1 MTTRIF
7 WDPRDRQLLT
17 IETLRLVDE
26 QGLGLLKALKIAQP
40 RVLPPA
46 KVRNVTQLSAV
57 KWLPEAVDTLR
68 QQRAREQTLQAEQD
82 ALERQRQEA
91 LAAEEATRQA
101 REAIPTGE
109 LVSML
114 QNRVESW
121 ASGMFKQVL
130 LNVMRDPEVLDAAAV
145 MLRGGMEAHAL
156 PGDSS
161 WGEPVAAEALSPVR
175 QTVQRLAKVLILGLL
190 PGQENDIKREFKS
203 FFNIRFMEA
212 DCSHRELRQNAQSAH
227 FIFAM
232 TGFINH
238 PDEKQI
244 TSTAKDRY
252 MRVDGG
258 LTRLREALREAHA
271 TNRLPLRGFRQHGT
285 TH

>member
-26 QGLGLLKALKIAQP
+26 QGISLLRALKIAQT

-46 KVRNVTQLSAV
+46 KVRTVTQLSAV

-68 QQRAREQTLQAEQD
+68 QQRAREQNQQAEQD

-114 QNRVESW
+114 QSRMESW
-121 ASGMFKQVL
+121 AAGMFKQVL
-130 LNVMRDPEVLDAAAV
+130 LNVMRDPEVLDAAGMMFRGSAEVQAV
-145 MLRGGMEAHAL
+145 S
-156 PGDSS
+156 GDSWS
-161 WGEPVAAEALSPVR
+161 EPVAAEGLSPVR

-190 PGQENDIKREFKS
+190 PGQENDIKREFRG
-203 FFNIRFMEA
+203 FFNLRFMEA

-244 TSTAKDRY
+244 TSTAKERY

-271 TNRLPLRGFRQHGT
+271 TNRLPLRGFRQHTT

>member
-1 MTTRIF
+1 MTTRII
-7 WDPRDRQLLT
+7 WDHRDRQLLT
-17 IETLRLVDE
+17 IETLRLMDE
-26 QGLGLLKALKIAQP
+26 QGLPLLKALKGAQP

-46 KVRNVTQLSAV
+46 KVRNVAQLAAV
-57 KWLPEAVDTLR
+57 KWLPGALDTLR
-68 QQRAREQTLQAEQD
+68 QQRAREQDQQAVQD
-82 ALERQRQEA
+82 GLERKRQEA

-114 QNRVESW
+114 QGRVESW
-121 ASGMFKQVL
+121 AAGMFKQVL
-130 LNVMRDPEVLDAAAV
+130 LNVMRDPEVLDAAGK
-145 MLRGGMEAHAL
+145 MFRGSMEFS
-156 PGDSS
+156 PVQGDSS
-161 WGEPVAAEALSPVR
+161 WGEPVAAETLSPVR

-190 PGQENDIKREFKS
+190 PGQENDIKREFKT
-203 FFNIRFMEA
+203 FFNLRFMEA
-212 DCSHRELRQNAQSAH
+212 DCSHRELRQNAQSAR

-271 TNRLPLRGFRQHGT
+271 TNRLPLRGYHQQPT